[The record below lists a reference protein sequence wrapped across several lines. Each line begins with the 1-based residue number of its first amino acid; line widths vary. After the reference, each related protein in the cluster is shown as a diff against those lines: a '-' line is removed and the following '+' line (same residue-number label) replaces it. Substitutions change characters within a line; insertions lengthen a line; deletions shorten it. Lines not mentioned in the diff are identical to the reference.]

1 MHRLLNSCLKSGAT
15 PIRTPI
21 RVALN
26 IASPSLRSLPKQP
39 LSSYLTST
47 SSSYTNSLTNSFSQD
62 FASILHIRNFT
73 TTSKGTSKG
82 SDSDDAASPPPPT
95 ASPDSSSADSPAD
108 WRDLSLSN
116 YEVTQ
121 SKHWDGGQKRVRRKK
136 KSSESDK
143 VLRPDVTGIQPSVLP
158 PSEMQAL
165 LEEAYANIPERGGRQ
180 RKNHFRRQAVKYH
193 IVRKNYKIAA
203 RQRAVANSR
212 KMEKRSRIAK
222 ECREMR
228 ALCHEIYPEYNKGKI
243 GNPTSDKKEYGW
255 MRGRVKDQQ
264 IMRRRAE
271 EEGVDPL
278 ERYERVQEEKRERRE
293 MGKNS
298 A

>member
-1 MHRLLNSCLKSGAT
+1 M
-15 PIRTPI
+15 
-21 RVALN
+21 
-26 IASPSLRSLPKQP
+26 PKQP

-47 SSSYTNSLTNSFSQD
+47 SLSYKNSLTNSLSQV
-62 FASILHIRNFT
+62 FASNLHIRNFT

-82 SDSDDAASPPPPT
+82 SNSDDAASPPAAASPDS
-95 ASPDSSSADSPAD
+95 SPDSSSADSPAD

-203 RQRAVANSR
+203 RQRAAANSR
-212 KMEKRSRIAK
+212 KMEKRSR
-222 ECREMR
+222 
-228 ALCHEIYPEYNKGKI
+228 
-243 GNPTSDKKEYGW
+243 
-255 MRGRVKDQQ
+255 
-264 IMRRRAE
+264 
-271 EEGVDPL
+271 
-278 ERYERVQEEKRERRE
+278 
-293 MGKNS
+293 
-298 A
+298 